1 MIINVKGG
9 NMMCRF
15 WSAVGKRLS
24 VLTIGITM
32 MAGWAGAQDVKTV
45 SMGKYISNCLYNF
58 SRYIDWPAD
67 RKSGDFIIT
76 IVGSKDVYAEMEKL
90 AMNKKVGLQ
99 SIQVKYVSNVNELT
113 GYQHMVFINDWQS
126 NKFSV
131 ALQKLSSSSTL
142 IVTETE
148 GMLGKGSMINFIP
161 VDGLMQFE
169 MDQDNLRKN
178 KLMASAMLQKMA
190 VNDN

>member
-1 MIINVKGG
+1 MKKH
-9 NMMCRF
+9 F
-15 WSAVGKRLS
+15 WSVVSMRFSIAIVAMS
-24 VLTIGITM
+24 M
-32 MAGWAGAQDVKTV
+32 MAGLARAQEVKTV

-76 IVGSKDVYAEMEKL
+76 IVGSKDVYAEMQKL

-99 SIQVKYVSNVNELT
+99 SIQVKYASTINELN
-113 GYQHMVFINDWQS
+113 GYQHMVFINEWQS
-126 NKFSV
+126 NKFSI
-131 ALQKLSSSSTL
+131 ALQKLTGSSTL

-148 GMLGKGSMINFIP
+148 GMLGKGSMINFLP

-178 KLMASAMLQKMA
+178 KLMASTMLQKMA